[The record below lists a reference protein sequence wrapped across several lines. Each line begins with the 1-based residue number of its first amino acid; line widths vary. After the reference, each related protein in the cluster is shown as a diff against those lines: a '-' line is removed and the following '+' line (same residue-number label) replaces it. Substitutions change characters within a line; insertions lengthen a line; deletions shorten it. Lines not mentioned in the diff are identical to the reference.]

1 MKTIL
6 LTWATW
12 YIGSHWAVALL
23 EKGYNVI
30 IVDNLSNS
38 SKESLDNIN
47 KIINNSPLL
56 QRRGSRGEV
65 KFYEIDLR
73 NKEKLEQ
80 VFIENKINSVI
91 HFAWAKAVWESC
103 ELPFYYYYNNVV
115 WSLNLFELMDK
126 YDVKNII
133 FSSSATV
140 YDPYEKS
147 PLNEKNRTWNTT
159 NPYWTSKL
167 IIENILRDL
176 SNHKWFNVIN
186 LRYFNPVWAH
196 SSWLI
201 WEDPNDIP
209 NNLLPF
215 ILKVA
220 TWELK
225 EIQVFWDDYDTKDG
239 TWERD
244 YIHVVDLIDGHIKAL
259 EYIEKIIRQTQGT
272 APTEKCRG
280 ESCIH
285 PIYEEINLWTWKA
298 TSVLEMI
305 KITEEITWKILDY
318 KIVDRRAWD
327 LAKSYCNPEKAKKFL
342 NWESSFSIKQAITD
356 SWNFIQNK
364 IK

>member
-23 EKGYNVI
+23 ENWYNVI
-30 IVDNLSNS
+30 IIDNLSNS
-38 SKESLDNIN
+38 SKSSLKAIE
-47 KIINNSPLL
+47 KITWKKP
-56 QRRGSRGEV
+56 

-73 NKEKLEQ
+73 NKEKLES
-80 VFIENKINSVI
+80 VFKENKIDSVI

-103 ELPFYYYYNNVV
+103 ELPFYYYDNNIT
-115 WSLNLFELMDK
+115 WSLKLFELMDK
-126 YDVKNII
+126 YEVKNII

-140 YDPYEKS
+140 YRPELEAPFS
-147 PLNEKNRTWNTT
+147 EETPTGNTT
-159 NPYWTSKL
+159 NPYWTTKL

-176 SNHKWFNVIN
+176 SNHKWFNIIN

-196 SSWLI
+196 SSGLI
-201 WEDPNDIP
+201 WEDPNDKP

-220 TWELK
+220 SWEL
-225 EIQVFWDDYDTKDG
+225 EQIQVFWDDYPTK
-239 TWERD
+239 E
-244 YIHVVDLIDGHIKAL
+244 
-259 EYIEKIIRQTQGT
+259 
-272 APTEKCRG
+272 CRG

-285 PIYEEINLWTWKA
+285 PIYEEINLWTWTP

-305 KITEEITWKILDY
+305 DITEEIIWRKLDY
-318 KIVDRRAWD
+318 KITKRRTWD
-327 LAKSYCNPEKAKKFL
+327 IAISYCNPKKAKEIL
-342 NWESSFSIKQAITD
+342 DWEAKKSIFDAISD

-364 IK
+364 

>member
-6 LTWATW
+6 LTWGTW
-12 YIGSHWAVALL
+12 YIGSHWAVALI

-38 SKESLDNIN
+38 SKESLKAIE
-47 KIINNSPLL
+47 KITWKK
-56 QRRGSRGEV
+56 V

-73 NKEKLEQ
+73 NKQELEKIFLENR
-80 VFIENKINSVI
+80 IDWVI

-103 ELPFYYYYNNVV
+103 KLPFYYYDNNVV

-140 YDPYEKS
+140 YDPAWTPPFTEKD
-147 PLNEKNRTWNTT
+147 LTWNTT
-159 NPYWTSKL
+159 NPYWTTKF

-176 SNHKWFNVIN
+176 SNHKNFSVIN

-196 SSWLI
+196 KSGLI
-201 WEDPNDIP
+201 WEDPNGIP

-244 YIHVVDLIDGHIKAL
+244 YIHVVDLIEWHIKAL
-259 EYIEKIIRQTQGT
+259 EYIENNKNV
-272 APTEKCRG
+272 
-280 ESCIH
+280 
-285 PIYEEINLWTWKA
+285 YEEINLWTWKA

-305 KITEEITWKILDY
+305 KITEKLIWKKLNY
-318 KIVDRRAWD
+318 KIVKRRDWD
-327 LAKSYCNPEKAKKFL
+327 LAKSYCIPKKAKEIL
-342 NWESSFSIKQAITD
+342 DWETKKDIVEAISDSI
-356 SWNFIQNK
+356 NFIKNK
-364 IK
+364 